1 MYNRQAIA
9 KIDCGM
15 DIVRCKSSCREV
27 GLDTTE
33 TLNRF
38 LGDIER
44 HSFMMAQMATGN
56 REESLDIVH
65 DAMFGFIKRYTARP
79 QEEWKP
85 LYYRVL
91 NSRIRDWQ
99 RRSMVRN
106 RFRAWFG
113 FSDEDGDES
122 GDPFERIAD
131 SSTPDPA
138 EQIIR
143 GDAVAAVRA
152 ALGTL
157 PLRQRQAFLFRA
169 WEGMDVR
176 ETAYAMGCSEG
187 SVKTH
192 YSRAVHT
199 MRGLLEEYRP

>member
-1 MYNRQAIA
+1 MHNRQAVA
-9 KIDCGM
+9 KIQCGM
-15 DIVRCKSSCREV
+15 NIVPCKASCREV
-27 GLDTTE
+27 GLDSTE

-38 LGDIER
+38 LGDIEK
-44 HSFMMAQMATGN
+44 HSFLMAQIATGN

-65 DAMFGFIKRYTARP
+65 DAMFGFLKRYCTRP
-79 QEEWKP
+79 EEEWKP

-99 RRSMVRN
+99 RRSAVRN
-106 RFRAWFG
+106 RLRAWFG
-113 FSDEDGDES
+113 FSDEDGDDPA
-122 GDPFERIAD
+122 DPFDKIAD
-131 SSTPDPA
+131 NSSPDPA
-138 EQIIR
+138 EQMIR
-143 GDAVAAVRA
+143 GDTVEAIKS
-152 ALGTL
+152 ALRTL
-157 PLRQRQAFLFRA
+157 PLRQRQAFLLRA

-199 MRGLLEEYRP
+199 MRGLLEEHRP